1 MDRPEPAEALAR
13 FSLGICRRRKR
24 TEYFRSADC
33 GTIAGDFTDHWLNPK
48 IKAQCNA
55 ADPAKAPKRC
65 RRRGVFS
72 NSIVEEGI
80 RPSPTQYGAL
90 E

>member
-1 MDRPEPAEALAR
+1 MDRPDPAEAFVR

-24 TEYFRSADC
+24 TEYFRSGDC
-33 GTIAGDFTDHWLNPK
+33 GIVAGAFTDHWLNPK
-48 IKAQCNA
+48 IRAQCSV
-55 ADPAKAPKRC
+55 ADPAKAGKRS